1 MEKRIKRNLAAVPQ
15 VEKAEISRD
24 HIDVIAQLRA
34 INDHILDEL
43 NRCRRLIDREDE
55 MVRQREVVEDQVR
68 HDPTNTAL
76 VKKLKQMAGD
86 NIAGILKLQS
96 NLISISGEVRKQLE
110 FQVKIFETIYNVHMV
125 TEFQQEILDVLK
137 GVDPNVRNMVI
148 ARLKERRSLRGLV
161 KIN

>member
-1 MEKRIKRNLAAVPQ
+1 
-15 VEKAEISRD
+15 D